1 MTSEERK
8 RELMEWLRAIV
19 LALVVGGVLSFTI
32 RPTLVSGNS
41 MTPTLNDR
49 NYLIIDKM
57 TYRFEQP
64 SRGDI
69 VVFKTT
75 LKTVDGSPK
84 DLIKRVVGLPRDA
97 IRITEGLVY
106 INDQLLKESY
116 ILEAFTDGDVKVIVP
131 EGKVFVLGDNRE
143 VSMDSRSAEIGFV
156 PIEQIR
162 GRILIRVLPV
172 NDFGQVQ

>member
-1 MTSEERK
+1 MTSDERRK
-8 RELMEWLRAIV
+8 ELMEWLRAIV

-57 TYRFEQP
+57 SYRFEEP

-69 VVFKTT
+69 VVFKTA

-84 DLIKRVVGLPRDA
+84 DLIKRVVALPGDA
-97 IRITEGLVY
+97 VRITDGQVY
-106 INDQLLKESY
+106 INNQLLRESY
-116 ILEAFTDGDVKVIVP
+116 VQEAFTDGEVEVSVP

-143 VSMDSRSAEIGFV
+143 VSMDSRSVEIGFV
-156 PIEQIR
+156 PIDKIR

-172 NDFGQVQ
+172 NDFGQVK

>member
-57 TYRFEQP
+57 TYRFEKP

-75 LKTVDGSPK
+75 LKTADGSPK
-84 DLIKRVVGLPRDA
+84 DLIKRVVGLPGDA
-97 IRITEGLVY
+97 VKITEGLVY
-106 INDQLLKESY
+106 IDDQLLKESY
-116 ILEAFTDGDVKVIVP
+116 VLEEFTDGDIEVIIP
-131 EGKVFVLGDNRE
+131 EGQVFVLGDNRD
-143 VSMDSRSAEIGFV
+143 VSMDSRSVEIGLV